1 QTGAGVADEALTLI
15 QLHASRY
22 GAEEFFP
29 LVADRAALMK
39 FLKPRAGLYACLSQ
53 MHDCGLLGRMF
64 PEFQAISCRVV
75 RDFYHKYTVDE
86 HTLLTIRNLERLA
99 VPAALPHERFASLLG
114 DLTSPELLVLALL
127 FHAVGKWRDEARS
140 AAVAAVR
147 GHLQPFD
154 ARVRR
159 RSHRARPGRRAGRA
173 RRPAAHPF
181 RGGDSAFPR
190 RAAAAIPA
198 AVLARRHLSAR
209 PVVARHHL
217 G

>member
-86 HTLLTIRNLERLA
+86 HTLLTVRNLERL
-99 VPAALPHERFASLLG
+99 PAPATPSRARFASLLA
-114 DLTSPELLVLALL
+114 DVDTPELLVLALL
-127 FHAVGKWRDEARS
+127 FHD
-140 AAVAAVR
+140 
-147 GHLQPFD
+147 L
-154 ARVRR
+154 
-159 RSHRARPGRRAGRA
+159 GRA
-173 RRPAAHPF
+173 R
-181 RGGDSAFPR
+181 D
-190 RAAAAIPA
+190 
-198 AVLARRHLSAR
+198 
-209 PVVARHHL
+209 
-217 G
+217 